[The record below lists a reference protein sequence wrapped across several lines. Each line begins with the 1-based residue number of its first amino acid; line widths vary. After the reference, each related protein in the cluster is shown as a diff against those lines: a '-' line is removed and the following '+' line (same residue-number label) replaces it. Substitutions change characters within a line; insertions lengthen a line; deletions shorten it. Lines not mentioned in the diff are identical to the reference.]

1 MMGMMAMM
9 FLINCKYIRFEFN
22 SILVLLWEF
31 IFIFSLLVVF
41 GFWFFDLL
49 VRTAKAWAIK
59 YYNKTNNTET

>member
-1 MMGMMAMM
+1 MIGMMAMM

-41 GFWFFDLL
+41 GF
-49 VRTAKAWAIK
+49 
-59 YYNKTNNTET
+59 